1 MTQNHVLL
9 FACAA
14 WLMLTA
20 TTRAQPAAGDE
31 LVDQARTQ
39 VEQSAASPDPYLRAN
54 AMEALGHAG
63 QTTVALLRRGLSDE
77 HRAVRFAALVMAGR
91 LQARELADDARP
103 KLADP
108 DASVQAAARF
118 ALARCGQ
125 SVSLTPLSGMLAS
138 PEPTTRANAAMLLGM
153 LGDRSAVPMLKEL
166 AATPMTRASAVQI
179 ALVRLQVAEALVQLG
194 DEAALDAIR
203 SGLYSPF
210 DEVRVLAVTLMG
222 KLGDRRM
229 ESALAELL
237 DKPPVELQIAAA
249 AALARLARPQAL
261 PVLRTAAESKLTAV
275 RAQAAFALSHFPG
288 DEPRALRQALLH
300 DPEEQVR
307 LAAAAA
313 VLAVEGP
320 DRMSR

>member
-20 TTRAQPAAGDE
+20 TTRAQPAAVE

-39 VEQSAASPDPYLRAN
+39 VEQSAASPDPYLRSN

-63 QTTVALLRRGLSDE
+63 QTPVDLLRRGVNDE

-91 LQARELADDARP
+91 LQARELADDARTR
-103 KLADP
+103 LADP
-108 DASVQAAARF
+108 DASVRAAARF

-125 SVSLTPLSGMLAS
+125 PVSLTPLSGMLAS
-138 PEPTTRANAAMLLGM
+138 PEPATRANAAMLLGM

-249 AALARLARPQAL
+249 ASLARLARPQAL

-313 VLAVEGP
+313 VLAVEGR
-320 DRMSR
+320 DRMPR